1 MTDGPRDQGQT
12 QAAPRGSPRDQQRPK
27 LALRRAVVTLKFR
40 PREKVA

>member
-12 QAAPRGSPRDQQRPK
+12 TAKPQGSPKDGQRPK